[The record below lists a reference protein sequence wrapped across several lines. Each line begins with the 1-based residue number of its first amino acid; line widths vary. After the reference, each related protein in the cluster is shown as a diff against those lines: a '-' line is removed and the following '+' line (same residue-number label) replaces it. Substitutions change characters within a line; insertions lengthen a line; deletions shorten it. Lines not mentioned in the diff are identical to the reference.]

1 MKKQTK
7 SVLNN
12 NIDFIQLKLFDFS
25 KEKIDP
31 KKIISKRLNKHPKIQ
46 NTNQKLFLDKIT
58 FLNIII
64 QSAQFVEVIK

>member
-25 KEKIDP
+25 KEKIDH

-46 NTNQKLFLDKIT
+46 NTNQKP
-58 FLNIII
+58 
-64 QSAQFVEVIK
+64 

>member
-25 KEKIDP
+25 KEKSDRKKNYFQTP
-31 KKIISKRLNKHPKIQ
+31 K
-46 NTNQKLFLDKIT
+46 
-58 FLNIII
+58 
-64 QSAQFVEVIK
+64 